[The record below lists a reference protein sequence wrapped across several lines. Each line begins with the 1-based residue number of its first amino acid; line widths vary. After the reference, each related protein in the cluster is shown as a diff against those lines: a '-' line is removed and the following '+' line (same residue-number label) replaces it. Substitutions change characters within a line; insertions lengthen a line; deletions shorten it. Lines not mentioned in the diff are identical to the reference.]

1 MSQPKIISSSRFIN
15 TIVGALA
22 ASLLALSMIAGAAEH
37 KAEAKDIID
46 LAATNGNFNTLS
58 AALKAAGLVDVMKGK
73 GPFTVFAPTDEAF
86 AKLPKG
92 RVENLLK
99 PENIE
104 QLKAILTY
112 HVVSGKVMAA
122 DVVKLDSATTLNGA
136 DVSIAVKEETVK
148 VNDATVVKTDVVA
161 SNGIIHV
168 VDTVILPPGS

>member
-15 TIVGALA
+15 TIAGALA
-22 ASLLALSMIAGAAEH
+22 ASLLALSMIAAAAEH

-136 DVSIAVKEETVK
+136 DVSIAVKDETVK